1 MFNII
6 KWEKYKFI
14 LFIVKYEFYYRKN
27 LNIFNVVLSEEM
39 FFKDIFYVKVYKC
52 CGVLLIF
59 LKCFF

>member
-1 MFNII
+1 MRFII
-6 KWEKYKFI
+6 G
-14 LFIVKYEFYYRKN
+14 KN

-39 FFKDIFYVKVYKC
+39 LFKDIFYVKVYKC